1 MYNKLIQKDID
12 ALEREKSSDIRRYN
26 ILNILN
32 NLGSI
37 FTGAYLHYK
46 GVPKGII
53 IERSIVERTKLRRGK
68 FDEIERKEQNI
79 KNELFKAY
87 FTDYQSPS
95 NMYKK
100 LSKSKDAVNKVW
112 VKSIKKV
119 QSYKITKNHQ
129 SYTYRKCS

>member
-1 MYNKLIQKDID
+1 MIQKDID

-53 IERSIVERTKLRRGK
+53 IERSVVERTKLRRGK

-100 LSKSKDAVNKVW
+100 LSKTKDAVNKV
-112 VKSIKKV
+112 
-119 QSYKITKNHQ
+119 
-129 SYTYRKCS
+129 

>member
-1 MYNKLIQKDID
+1 M
-12 ALEREKSSDIRRYN
+12 
-26 ILNILN
+26 
-32 NLGSI
+32 
-37 FTGAYLHYK
+37 
-46 GVPKGII
+46 PKEII

-112 VKSIKKV
+112 VKSIQKV
-119 QSYKITKNHQ
+119 QSCKITKNHW
-129 SYTYRKCS
+129 SYTYRKCSQDWREWKVNSYCWKDSWV